1 MSSHAAAL
9 IPVVLVAVG
18 FAIFCLVDVARAEE
32 VRYLPR
38 WAWAVI
44 SLISVPL
51 GGIVYLI
58 FGRRRQWPADEPA
71 SRSWARHPGSRARLR
86 SLSAARPRARGLQA
100 GDHVIEVD
108 RLCKRFGRLTA
119 VDDLSFAVRPGRVT
133 GFLGPNGAGKT
144 TTLRIVLGLHAPTS
158 GAASVAGW
166 RYHDLTRPLYHVG
179 ALLDAD
185 GVHPDRTASS
195 HLLAVA
201 QSNGIGR
208 HRVAELLQLTGL
220 QAVADER
227 LRGFSQGM
235 RQRLGIALA
244 LLGDAPILI
253 FDEPVNG
260 LDPEGIQWIR
270 GLFKTLAA
278 EGRTVL
284 VSSHLM
290 SEMAQTADHLIIIGR
305 GRLLADAPIDEFI
318 AAHTRSD
325 VRVRSARAD
334 ELATLLTEHG
344 AHVTR
349 DSDDDALTVTGID
362 PAGIGELAAARGLAL
377 HELVARHA
385 SLEQAYLAIT
395 RDSVDYHAGAPLP
408 AEHPQR

>member
-1 MSSHAAAL
+1 
-9 IPVVLVAVG
+9 
-18 FAIFCLVDVARAEE
+18 
-32 VRYLPR
+32 
-38 WAWAVI
+38 
-44 SLISVPL
+44 
-51 GGIVYLI
+51 
-58 FGRRRQWPADEPA
+58 
-71 SRSWARHPGSRARLR
+71 
-86 SLSAARPRARGLQA
+86 
-100 GDHVIEVD
+100 VIEVD

-158 GAASVAGW
+158 GTASVAGR

-185 GVHPDRTASS
+185 AVHPDRTASS

-208 HRVAELLQLTGL
+208 HRAAEVLQLTGL

-244 LLGDAPILI
+244 LLVDPPILI

-318 AAHTRSD
+318 AANTRSD
-325 VRVRSARAD
+325 VRVRSPRAD
-334 ELATLLTEHG
+334 ELATLLTERG

-349 DSDDDALTVTGID
+349 DGDDALTVTGID
-362 PAGIGELAAARGLAL
+362 PAGIGDLAAARVLAL

-385 SLEQAYLAIT
+385 SLEQAYLTIT
-395 RDSVDYHAGAPLP
+395 RDSVDYHAGTPLP